1 MNKTDKALTMRLA
14 DAMHNERHLNVAE
27 TRYWCEQYKQIAIE
41 ALKDEALEALILK
54 AGMSPVMQGSC
65 YVMHPE
71 ALQAVIDV
79 AIKQALVKQALAQ
92 PAQPTLEGKQ
102 FQAKFNLE
110 DRVWYMK
117 NNKPTEVIISAI
129 EIFFV
134 NTNQDQ
140 ITYNAKNVGHAVS
153 WLDHTKLQEAWL
165 FKSKTELL
173 ESL

>member
-1 MNKTDKALTMRLA
+1 MTGYESKRAAARDKLTM
-14 DAMHNERHLNVAE
+14 
-27 TRYWCEQYKQIAIE
+27 T
-41 ALKDEALEALILK
+41 KDEALKLALEALKKCRDRFFPLDQHET
-54 AGMSPVMQGSC
+54 ARDLDWAPVN
-65 YVMHPE
+65 
-71 ALQAVIDV
+71 I
-79 AIKQALVKQALAQ
+79 AIARLEEALAQ
-92 PAQPTLEGKQ
+92 PAPEGKQ
-102 FQAKFNLE
+102 FQARFNIE

-140 ITYNAKNVGHAVS
+140 ITYNARNVGHSVS

>member
-1 MNKTDKALTMRLA
+1 MNKTDKALKLRLA

-27 TRYWCEQYKQIAIE
+27 TRYWCDQYKQIAIE

-79 AIKQALVKQALAQ
+79 AIKQARSAPLPV
-92 PAQPTLEGKQ
+92 QPTPEGKQ
-102 FQAKFNLE
+102 CQAKFNIE

-140 ITYNAKNVGHAVS
+140 ITYNAKHVDNSFS

>member
-41 ALKDEALEALILK
+41 ALKDEALEALIRK
-54 AGMSPVMQGSC
+54 AGMNPVMQGSC

-79 AIKQALVKQALAQ
+79 AIKQTLVKQALAQ
-92 PAQPTLEGKQ
+92 PALKGKQ

-129 EIFFV
+129 EVFFV

-140 ITYNAKNVGHAVS
+140 ITYNAKHVDHSFS

-165 FKSKTELL
+165 FKSKAELL